1 MLFWSIKY
9 NKNQAIVFIL
19 TGKKYYCTFE
29 CPKPNMKVE
38 VFIPCFTD
46 QLKPETAQ
54 SVFRVLNHLGVET
67 HYPETQTCCGLMAY
81 RAGYWDEVKILGEKF
96 INEFSSDRYVVMPS
110 AACAH
115 MVREN
120 YNRFFYNTS
129 LHLDYKKLQTKIFE
143 FSDFLIN
150 VLHVSAWKG
159 KFKAKIFVHYCSNAS
174 IDYGIKNE
182 PGELLGMVKG
192 IELVDIPGIQ
202 CDCGFEAGF
211 AFKHPDLSTDMALEL
226 LTQVFNAGADYLV
239 TLETSCMVQLESVA
253 RKNNLQIKIVS
264 VADILAESLRNSDL
278 PDDEFMTL
286 G

>member
-1 MLFWSIKY
+1 
-9 NKNQAIVFIL
+9 
-19 TGKKYYCTFE
+19 
-29 CPKPNMKVE
+29 MKAE

-46 QLKPETAQ
+46 QLKPESAQ

-96 INEFSSDRYVVMPS
+96 INEFSTDKYVVMPS

-129 LHLDYKKLQTKIFE
+129 LHLDYKKLQTKVFE

-159 KFKAKIFVHYCSNAS
+159 KFKAKIFIHTCNSTSVE
-174 IDYGIKNE
+174 YGIKSQ
-182 PGELLGMVKG
+182 PQELLSMVKG
-192 IELVDIPGIQ
+192 VELVQIPDMHA
-202 CDCGFEAGF
+202 DCGFEPGF

-226 LTQVFNAGADYLV
+226 LNQVAGAGAEYLV

-253 RKNNLQIKIVS
+253 ARHNIQVQIAT
-264 VADILAESLRNSDL
+264 VADILAQSLRNSDL